1 MCLRQGR
8 RVFAGL
14 AGRKRSAYLMGYC
27 ASLPRE
33 LSGLAPIANCSLE
46 APRRRDFVASTGRSC
61 WVCGLSLFRAQRS
74 GIDPL
79 RTYTDCLCSVS
90 EFFTP
95 TSAQGRCEGQLPTH
109 SGRSRLFREVYG
121 FRYARLIRVARLDR
135 RSPFPHE
142 SGLAILTGG
151 SVPTPVSRRWVLAP
165 PISLAAMPRMPL
177 SRGRNEMQTG
187 HSEPGSRCGRSQLL
201 ACSCR
206 PARLIPQSLS
216 RRWPVGVP
224 ARDRDILAVFDSSI
238 KHARTMIT
246 PPTTSGSFD

>member
-1 MCLRQGR
+1 MHQSSL
-8 RVFAGL
+8 GL
-14 AGRKRSAYLMGYC
+14 
-27 ASLPRE
+27 
-33 LSGLAPIANCSLE
+33 LAAAHSWPTHRFKSI
-46 APRRRDFVASTGRSC
+46 PVHT
-61 WVCGLSLFRAQRS
+61 
-74 GIDPL
+74 PL
-79 RTYTDCLCSVS
+79 RSFHTGWTHCGSSGSGGESVAFSQQRMGRGDVCDRHS
-90 EFFTP
+90 E
-95 TSAQGRCEGQLPTH
+95 SCG
-109 SGRSRLFREVYG
+109 
-121 FRYARLIRVARLDR
+121 DR
-135 RSPFPHE
+135 MLVVVSDR
-142 SGLAILTGG
+142 

>member
-1 MCLRQGR
+1 MGR
-8 RVFAGL
+8 GDVCDRH
-14 AGRKRSAYLMGYC
+14 S
-27 ASLPRE
+27 E
-33 LSGLAPIANCSLE
+33 
-46 APRRRDFVASTGRSC
+46 SC
-61 WVCGLSLFRAQRS
+61 GDRMLVV
-74 GIDPL
+74 
-79 RTYTDCLCSVS
+79 VS
-90 EFFTP
+90 
-95 TSAQGRCEGQLPTH
+95 
-109 SGRSRLFREVYG
+109 
-121 FRYARLIRVARLDR
+121 DR
-135 RSPFPHE
+135 
-142 SGLAILTGG
+142 

-238 KHARTMIT
+238 MHARTMIT
-246 PPTTSGSFD
+246 PPTTSGSCDGRAGSLVSGRYSDGSARGSQPPLNGEPGDPTQGPYPQALECRPATVRSVSAGGTHSSSMRPCAAILGAESRHGGNAPYRRRPGRTVLREGGTRHTWGR